1 MQVTINE
8 HSIIHCERIMQY
20 YNKDDEESKLL
31 IMWFEEQSLI
41 LLYTRCYSDQKG
53 IGGKWVCPHTA
64 QHWVL

>member
-1 MQVTINE
+1 M
-8 HSIIHCERIMQY
+8 CY

-41 LLYTRCYSDQKG
+41 LQYTKYYFDWKG
-53 IGGKWVCPHTA
+53 IGDKQIHPHIQ